1 MGCGV
6 SVSLHFTNISFEMKQ
21 DSICP
26 SYFINIS
33 FQMKGHRP
41 WAVESLFL
49 LHFIM
54 CHGLRSLY
62 FFTFQH
68 FFRMKGNC
76 PWAAES
82 VFPIHF
88 THIFL
93 RMKGHRPWAVESL
106 FPLHF
111 TDNSFQKVYIFPLRF
126 ISICF
131 RNEKELTMGCGVSIP
146 PYISQIFLFKRF
158 YIPFTV
164 HKYLFS
170 K

>member
-1 MGCGV
+1 MGCGASISLLSNICSSNEGTLTMGCGV

-68 FFRMKGNC
+68 FFRMKVNC

-88 THIFL
+88 IHISLKMKDMCHGL
-93 RMKGHRPWAVESL
+93 RSL
-106 FPLHF
+106 YFFTFQHF
-111 TDNSFQKVYIFPLRF
+111 FF
-126 ISICF
+126 
-131 RNEKELTMGCGVSIP
+131 E
-146 PYISQIFLFKRF
+146 
-158 YIPFTV
+158 
-164 HKYLFS
+164 
-170 K
+170 

>member
-1 MGCGV
+1 MKGNLPWAAE
-6 SVSLHFTNISFEMKQ
+6 SLFHLHFTNISFEMKQ

-41 WAVESLFL
+41 WAAESLFP

-68 FFRMKGNC
+68 FFSNERKLPMGC
-76 PWAAES
+76 GIC
-82 VFPIHF
+82 V
-88 THIFL
+88 
-93 RMKGHRPWAVESL
+93 
-106 FPLHF
+106 
-111 TDNSFQKVYIFPLRF
+111 SFSFHTYVP
-126 ISICF
+126 ST
-131 RNEKELTMGCGVSIP
+131 NERTLTMGCGVSIP
-146 PYISQIFLFKRF
+146 FTFHRYLFSKSL
-158 YIPFTV
+158 YIPFTF

-170 K
+170 Y